1 MFKNKTINN
10 YNYKEIVLLFFL
22 YVTLLI
28 SFFLGENSTGGAIN
42 DYINQKNITTRFANE
57 FKETFLNYDKYQT
70 RHSPIL
76 LIFLSLFEKLNW
88 TDQFIRLVHLHL
100 CLFLPIIFYN
110 CLKIKYPNFNK
121 KIFLLLSSLI
131 IISPT
136 FRTLSIWPDSRIF
149 GLIFFSLSVLFFLKF
164 LNNRKFKYAILNTIF
179 CAVSSYIS
187 PNFSVFAI
195 YFFINFIIFYKIIST
210 PIIIITI
217 LNLFLAFPAIYYILI
232 LEINFFSRSAA
243 IGINLSDKQIF
254 FNNIFND
261 ISLTFTYLMFY
272 LLPFLITKIIKIK
285 DIFSKK
291 NLFLTILIF
300 IPCVIYFDYNVSFS
314 GGGIFFK
321 ASNYFFNN
329 NFIFFIIC
337 FFSMLAILPVIL
349 SNYMNLI
356 LFLLIILNNPQYTIY
371 HKYFDPFLIIS
382 YFLIFHLNIDLK
394 KILILRNY
402 SFVFFYFFLFL
413 LISNFKYLWI
423 I

>member
-1 MFKNKTINN
+1 MKTNFFKTNQFILIVYILMYLSLILGFI
-10 YNYKEIVLLFFL
+10 YNEDMA
-22 YVTLLI
+22 
-28 SFFLGENSTGGAIN
+28 GGGAL
-42 DYINQKNITTRFANE
+42 DRSFQKNVTTFGFVNGI
-57 FKETFLNYDKYQT
+57 KGFLFNFHPT
-70 RHSPIL
+70 NTIIHSP
-76 LIFLSLFEKLNW
+76 
-88 TDQFIRLVHLHL
+88 
-100 CLFLPIIFYN
+100 
-110 CLKIKYPNFNK
+110 
-121 KIFLLLSSLI
+121 
-131 IISPT
+131 
-136 FRTLSIWPDSRIF
+136 
-149 GLIFFSLSVLFFLKF
+149 
-164 LNNRKFKYAILNTIF
+164 
-179 CAVSSYIS
+179 
-187 PNFSVFAI
+187 
-195 YFFINFIIFYKIIST
+195 
-210 PIIIITI
+210 
-217 LNLFLAFPAIYYILI
+217 IYYILI

>member
-136 FRTLSIWPDSRIF
+136 FRTLSIEGESI
-149 GLIFFSLSVLFFLKF
+149 
-164 LNNRKFKYAILNTIF
+164 
-179 CAVSSYIS
+179 
-187 PNFSVFAI
+187 
-195 YFFINFIIFYKIIST
+195 
-210 PIIIITI
+210 
-217 LNLFLAFPAIYYILI
+217 
-232 LEINFFSRSAA
+232 E
-243 IGINLSDKQIF
+243 
-254 FNNIFND
+254 
-261 ISLTFTYLMFY
+261 
-272 LLPFLITKIIKIK
+272 
-285 DIFSKK
+285 FSKGFTD
-291 NLFLTILIF
+291 LHT
-300 IPCVIYFDYNVSFS
+300 VS
-314 GGGIFFK
+314 
-321 ASNYFFNN
+321 Y
-329 NFIFFIIC
+329 
-337 FFSMLAILPVIL
+337 
-349 SNYMNLI
+349 
-356 LFLLIILNNPQYTIY
+356 Q
-371 HKYFDPFLIIS
+371 
-382 YFLIFHLNIDLK
+382 
-394 KILILRNY
+394 KILQGFGYGLKDAKNSIEIVSQIRN
-402 SFVFFYFFLFL
+402 
-413 LISNFKYLWI
+413 KT
-423 I
+423 

>member
-187 PNFSVFAI
+187 PNFSAD
-195 YFFINFIIFYKIIST
+195 KS
-210 PIIIITI
+210 
-217 LNLFLAFPAIYYILI
+217 
-232 LEINFFSRSAA
+232 
-243 IGINLSDKQIF
+243 LS
-254 FNNIFND
+254 
-261 ISLTFTYLMFY
+261 
-272 LLPFLITKIIKIK
+272 
-285 DIFSKK
+285 
-291 NLFLTILIF
+291 
-300 IPCVIYFDYNVSFS
+300 
-314 GGGIFFK
+314 
-321 ASNYFFNN
+321 
-329 NFIFFIIC
+329 
-337 FFSMLAILPVIL
+337 
-349 SNYMNLI
+349 
-356 LFLLIILNNPQYTIY
+356 
-371 HKYFDPFLIIS
+371 
-382 YFLIFHLNIDLK
+382 
-394 KILILRNY
+394 
-402 SFVFFYFFLFL
+402 
-413 LISNFKYLWI
+413 
-423 I
+423 